1 MRQWIGSALFRTMA
15 CRLLGAR
22 PLSGPVLGYCQLE
35 QTPICVLFLS
45 SPPSV
50 AYTRE
55 WIGSAL
61 VRMMAC
67 RLFAPGLYLGQCWV
81 IVHWNRFQFVSC
93 FNHLPLVPHIC
104 VSESVQHCFG
114 RWLVAYSAPG
124 LCPGQCWVTVN
135 WDRLQFVFCFYHL
148 LLVSHIC
155 VSESGQQW
163 FEWWLV
169 AYSGPGHCSGQSWV
183 IVNWNMLQWNFNLNA
198 YLTSA
203 KMTLVSETGI

>member
-35 QTPICVLFLS
+35 QTPICILFLS

-50 AYTRE
+50 AYMRE

-67 RLFAPGLYLGQCWV
+67 RLFAPGLYLGQRWV
-81 IVHWNRFQFVSC
+81 IVNWN
-93 FNHLPLVPHIC
+93 
-104 VSESVQHCFG
+104 
-114 RWLVAYSAPG
+114 
-124 LCPGQCWVTVN
+124 
-135 WDRLQFVFCFYHL
+135 RLQFVFCFYHL

-155 VSESGQQW
+155 VSESGQHW

-169 AYSGPGHCSGQSWV
+169 AYSAPGHCSGQSWV

-198 YLTSA
+198 NLFI
-203 KMTLVSETGI
+203 SENASEDIVCETVAFLPRRRWVKSHPDDYSPS